1 MVISDTSDDLQILD
15 VPDGA
20 THHHTMGRITFFY
33 KREDLYRANDGR
45 KWMGWSK
52 KCNRWV
58 RAMVNTVNVQSNGL
72 PHGFSA
78 L

>member
-1 MVISDTSDDLQILD
+1 MVIADTSDDLQILD

-20 THHHTMGRITFFY
+20 THHHTMGRITLFY

-45 KWMGWSK
+45 KWMLWSE

-58 RAMVNTVNVQSNGL
+58 QAMVNTVHVQANGL
-72 PHGFSA
+72 PHGFA
-78 L
+78 TL